1 MTDESTIDEQQEP
14 VEITDVD
21 TLRKEVDEW
30 KDLAHRKAAELENV
44 RRRSVLR
51 EQELMQY
58 ASEHLIT
65 KMIPVLD
72 DLAAAVE
79 ASSGSSDIAS
89 ITRGIE
95 MIYAKASKIFEDAGV
110 RVIESGVGHPFNV
123 DMHEALMHMPSPEH
137 PEGHVIQEVQRG
149 YYLHDKVIRHA
160 KVITSAGS
168 DS

>member
-1 MTDESTIDEQQEP
+1 MTDDSTIEEREEP
-14 VEITDVD
+14 TALSELD

-30 KDLAHRKAAELENV
+30 KDVAHRKAAELENV
-44 RRRSVLR
+44 RRRSIMR

-58 ASEHLIT
+58 ASEHLLT

-79 ASSGSSDIAS
+79 ASAGSSDVAS
-89 ITRGIE
+89 IKQGID
-95 MIYAKASKIFEDAGV
+95 MIYAKATKIFEDAGV
-110 RVIESGVGHPFNV
+110 RIIESGVGQPFDV
-123 DMHEALMHMPSPEH
+123 ERHEALMHMPSEAH

-149 YYLHDKVIRHA
+149 YLLHDKVIRHA

-168 DS
+168 DA

>member
-1 MTDESTIDEQQEP
+1 MTDDSTIEEREEP
-14 VEITDVD
+14 TALSELD

-30 KDLAHRKAAELENV
+30 KDVAHRKAAELENV
-44 RRRSVLR
+44 RRRSIMR

-58 ASEHLIT
+58 ASEHLLT

-79 ASSGSSDIAS
+79 ASAGSSDVAS
-89 ITRGIE
+89 IKQGID
-95 MIYAKASKIFEDAGV
+95 MIYAKATKIFEDAGV
-110 RVIESGVGHPFNV
+110 RIIGSGVGQPFDV
-123 DMHEALMHMPSPEH
+123 ERHEALMHMPSEAH

-149 YYLHDKVIRHA
+149 YLLHDKVIRHA

-168 DS
+168 DA

>member
-1 MTDESTIDEQQEP
+1 MTDDSTIEEREEP
-14 VEITDVD
+14 TALSELD

-30 KDLAHRKAAELENV
+30 KDVAHRKAAELENV
-44 RRRSVLR
+44 RRRSILR

-58 ASEHLIT
+58 ASEHLLT

-79 ASSGSSDIAS
+79 ASTGSSDVAS
-89 ITRGIE
+89 IKQGID
-95 MIYAKASKIFEDAGV
+95 MIYAKATKIFEDAGV
-110 RVIESGVGHPFNV
+110 RIIESGVGQPFDV
-123 DMHEALMHMPSPEH
+123 ERHEALMHMPSEAH

-149 YYLHDKVIRHA
+149 YLLHDRVIRHA

-168 DS
+168 DA

>member
-1 MTDESTIDEQQEP
+1 MTDETTIEQHDEPTEMS
-14 VEITDVD
+14 ELDA
-21 TLRKEVDEW
+21 LRKEVDEW

-44 RRRSVLR
+44 RRRSILR
-51 EQELMQY
+51 EQELTMF
-58 ASEHLIT
+58 ASEHLLT

-79 ASSGSSDIAS
+79 ASAGSTDVAS
-89 ITRGIE
+89 IKQGID

-110 RVIESGVGHPFNV
+110 RVIESGVGQPFNV
-123 DMHEALMHMPSPEH
+123 ERHEALMHMPSDAH

-149 YYLHDKVIRHA
+149 YLLHDKVIRHA

-168 DS
+168 DA

>member
-1 MTDESTIDEQQEP
+1 MTDDSTIEEREEP
-14 VEITDVD
+14 TTLSELD

-30 KDLAHRKAAELENV
+30 KDVAHRKAAELENV
-44 RRRSVLR
+44 RRRSMMR

-58 ASEHLIT
+58 ASEHLLT

-79 ASSGSSDIAS
+79 ASAGSTDVAS
-89 ITRGIE
+89 IKQGID
-95 MIYAKASKIFEDAGV
+95 MIYAKATKIFEDAGV
-110 RVIESGVGHPFNV
+110 RTIESGVGQPFDV
-123 DMHEALMHMPSPEH
+123 ERHEALMHMPSDTH

-149 YYLHDKVIRHA
+149 YMLHDKVIRHA

-168 DS
+168 DA